1 VIQKFPANGS
11 DESLNERMRAWRHE
25 YSPHNLQPGHH
36 RLIQQI
42 NRLLE
47 PLILDERCVCLLSC
61 LDRSM
66 AKQMLNVSNGSTST
80 QQASGKCFS
89 KIVRGNTRDGSPF
102 ERTAA
107 SPWKGQSVVAAVW
120 RAS

>member
-1 VIQKFPANGS
+1 MN
-11 DESLNERMRAWRHE
+11 ESAH
-25 YSPHNLQPGHH
+25 YLQPRHD

-47 PLILDERCVCLLSC
+47 PLILYECCISLLSC

-80 QQASGKCFS
+80 K
-89 KIVRGNTRDGSPF
+89 
-102 ERTAA
+102 
-107 SPWKGQSVVAAVW
+107 
-120 RAS
+120 